1 VRQESGRPEN
11 KCSHWLSEIR
21 DLWRAVRK
29 AVGWRRA
36 KWKPIALL
44 FREAKVTEAVLDF
57 LTRALGRYG
66 ERKSGDEDED
76 DTENGI
82 SM

>member
-1 VRQESGRPEN
+1 
-11 KCSHWLSEIR
+11 
-21 DLWRAVRK
+21 VRK
-29 AVGWRRA
+29 EVGWRRA

-57 LTRALGRYG
+57 LTHTSVGKVRRA
-66 ERKSGDEDED
+66 EVPGDEDED